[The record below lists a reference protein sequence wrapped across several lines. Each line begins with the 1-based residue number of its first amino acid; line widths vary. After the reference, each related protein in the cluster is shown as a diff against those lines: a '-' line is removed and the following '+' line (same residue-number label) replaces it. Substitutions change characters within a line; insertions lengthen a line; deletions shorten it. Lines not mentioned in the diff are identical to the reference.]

1 MDIIGILSWVVFGII
16 VGAIAKFIMPGN
28 QGMGWLMTSVLG
40 IIGALLGGFIAN
52 NLLGFGDDG
61 NIWDIGTIAISVLG
75 ALLVLWIY
83 GMATK
88 RG

>member
-1 MDIIGILSWVVFGII
+1 MDIIGIISWIIFGIV
-16 VGAIAKFIMPGN
+16 VGAIAKLIMPGN
-28 QGMGWLMTSVLG
+28 QNMGWLMTSILG
-40 IIGALLGGFIAN
+40 IVGALLGGFIAN

-83 GMATK
+83 GMITK
-88 RG
+88 KS